1 MTEPLLLGALTVAL
15 LSEAAVIARIVI
27 SIVHPEYR
35 IWPPGDVSWKFWYYW
50 GGSLVTFGA
59 LTIVGYYDAGSFLFA
74 DRVWDWLGGG
84 LALSGVAFAGWAGY
98 TFRMRESFGLE
109 GDLYTG
115 GPYQCNRNPQYV
127 GMYAALLGVLLLVN
141 STLLIV
147 GMLPVFVWMALLP
160 FSRSRGCTRRS
171 ARNTTR
177 ISAMCRDSSEYGR
190 SRTCSTSVPA
200 RFGRAPDR

>member
-1 MTEPLLLGALTVAL
+1 MTGSLVNGALTIAL
-15 LSEAAVIARIVI
+15 LVEAAVITGIIV
-27 SIVHPEYR
+27 SIIRPEYR

-59 LTIVGYYDAGSFLFA
+59 LAIVGYYDAGNFLFA

-160 FSRSRGCTRRS
+160 FAEEPWLHETFGEEYD
-171 ARNTTR
+171 AYQ
-177 ISAMCRDSSEYGR
+177 RDVPRFLGI
-190 SRTCSTSVPA
+190 RTVA
-200 RFGRAPDR
+200 NVFD